1 MLHTLLAKYKLK
13 GLNGKLYFQLPT
25 PVSCL
30 IIITMFWKA
39 CCYTNKKKWCFY
51 QIYFVKLVH
60 QKRGLILFREKYNVF
75 CFNLMI
81 KITMKIIAANK
92 TLLNNNI
99 ILLCNMHT

>member
-30 IIITMFWKA
+30 IIITMFWKLA
-39 CCYTNKKKWCFY
+39 KQIKKKLCFY

-60 QKRGLILFREKYNVF
+60 LNRGIILFREKNIYIF
-75 CFNLMI
+75 FNLDD
-81 KITMKIIAANK
+81 KNYNE
-92 TLLNNNI
+92 NN
-99 ILLCNMHT
+99 CR

>member
-39 CCYTNKKKWCFY
+39 CYTNKKSYVFY
-51 QIYFVKLVH
+51 QIYLVRNYFVYRKLYFFFS
-60 QKRGLILFREKYNVF
+60 KS
-75 CFNLMI
+75 
-81 KITMKIIAANK
+81 
-92 TLLNNNI
+92 
-99 ILLCNMHT
+99 